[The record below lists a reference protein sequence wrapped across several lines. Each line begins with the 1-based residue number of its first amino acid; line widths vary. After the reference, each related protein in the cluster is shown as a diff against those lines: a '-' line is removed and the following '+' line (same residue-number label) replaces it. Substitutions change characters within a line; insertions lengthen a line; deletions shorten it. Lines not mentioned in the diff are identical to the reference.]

1 MPTPNWIDRPK
12 ARAARI
18 DNRPRIV
25 AVMASVGN
33 GEECAYC
40 RKPITAKEVD
50 YEIEALVM
58 GRLRTL
64 HFHRLCQRLWDASA
78 PS

>member
-1 MPTPNWIDRPK
+1 M
-12 ARAARI
+12 
-18 DNRPRIV
+18 
-25 AVMASVGN
+25 AVMASVGD
-33 GEECAYC
+33 GAECAYC

-50 YEIEALVM
+50 YEVEALVL